1 MQKIIKNAIQCNLC
15 GDIIESTYRHD
26 FVTCKCGC
34 CSVDGGLDYL
44 RRGFTHSEERWK
56 QIKQFLK
63 INDIIQ
69 NADVCQLC
77 GVSAATA
84 NRILAKFTAEGKLA
98 KCRKGG
104 HWVYQRTSQV

>member
-1 MQKIIKNAIQCNLC
+1 M
-15 GDIIESTYRHD
+15 
-26 FVTCKCGC
+26 
-34 CSVDGGLDYL
+34 GGPTSFKASLMKSINMSDEMSDAPK
-44 RRGFTHSEERWK
+44 GKAEERWK